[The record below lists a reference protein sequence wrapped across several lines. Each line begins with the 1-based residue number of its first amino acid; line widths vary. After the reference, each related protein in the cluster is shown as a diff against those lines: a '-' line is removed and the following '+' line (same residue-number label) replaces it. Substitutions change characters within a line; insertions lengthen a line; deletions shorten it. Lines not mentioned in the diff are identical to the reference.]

1 MLIQTDS
8 DLTEAENETS
18 EQKTPIQIWLA
29 EHNLKENIS
38 AEDAVAQLL
47 VNNNKY
53 LSSLFSNSKIRRLSY
68 EFIIQKGVEN
78 IKLNE
83 FSFIQDEEY
92 ENIKRDLNALN
103 EEITMD
109 TSAKD
114 DFVILTMK
122 NSIDNLLQTV
132 YQGNEKI
139 MPGAILI
146 ERLKE
151 IYPTCRLNLWKT
163 VNLEYLNIQIRKP
176 ETSILINSIW
186 NTALQPMIL

>member
-1 MLIQTDS
+1 M
-8 DLTEAENETS
+8 
-18 EQKTPIQIWLA
+18 
-29 EHNLKENIS
+29 
-38 AEDAVAQLL
+38 AQLL

-122 NSIDNLLQTV
+122 TL
-132 YQGNEKI
+132 
-139 MPGAILI
+139 
-146 ERLKE
+146 
-151 IYPTCRLNLWKT
+151 
-163 VNLEYLNIQIRKP
+163 
-176 ETSILINSIW
+176 
-186 NTALQPMIL
+186 